1 LRHLRKKE
9 TREPSTKDP
18 PSTAKEA
25 AHQIVAAA
33 EAHTHFDLH
42 TACSTIVRQT
52 IAQKI
57 APFSSSTEEKWS
69 KISNSLHTN
78 QCQEKSTILCNG
90 LPPPAILSILPL
102 AFSTRL
108 PKQPSPSSDLLS
120 VISLRHNQ
128 PPTTSDSSQI
138 TFSPLAPQIT
148 YPLAVPQITYPVPN
162 NTNPQVKTE
171 AYPPPP
177 PPPQIKEPP

>member
-1 LRHLRKKE
+1 LGHLRKKE
-9 TREPSTKDP
+9 TQEPSTKDP

-25 AHQIVAAA
+25 AHQIVVAA

-78 QCQEKSTILCNG
+78 QCQEKSTTPCNE
-90 LPPPAILSILPL
+90 LLPPAILSILPL

-108 PKQPSPSSDLLS
+108 PKQPSPSSDLLP

-128 PPTTSDSSQI
+128 PPTTSDSS
-138 TFSPLAPQIT
+138 
-148 YPLAVPQITYPVPN
+148 PN
-162 NTNPQVKTE
+162 NIQSVSSTNNIPSSSTANHLPSAK
-171 AYPPPP
+171 
-177 PPPQIKEPP
+177 